1 MRLFLQFQVVMW
13 LLAATVWGKDFK
25 GGTIV
30 EWGAQDLSFGDV
42 HVFPNTIWSM
52 INNAASNFRGNI
64 QVDKTGGLYVSTN
77 SSDMQLSATAREF
90 ALHPVYSFINDG
102 IVSFNAIKGAP
113 LYAFWIIG
121 KTFKNT
127 GDLFFSAS
135 GEGTAISGV
144 KSEDWH
150 NNGNIHF
157 YQTKKSGSF
166 VQLGK
171 DAKTLQNDGQ
181 VCFTNQNWHQLAGVL
196 GTGCF
201 TALGKSSFYLMN
213 NAVPFSENQILYLDG
228 SESSIMAIPTN
239 FGPLTYHV
247 RGFGTYEDGNANK
260 IGLTATLRQ
269 SDAGEP
275 AWEYDVKNGNLT
287 LRVGPYVSSFEIG
300 TGYDPK
306 KFEVVSDT
314 SEEIPQ
320 VHLGAV
326 QYNGPPPQ
334 TGIPTECKPCK
345 PIPDIPEVAKPAP
358 SSSSTVETTLRTS
371 LSSSSAATET
381 TLETT
386 TSAVETTM
394 STSSTPVSPTGTP
407 SPSETTSVSSSSKSR
422 RIKTVT
428 VMETDIVMFTSTV
441 TITSTV
447 TL

>member
-213 NAVPFSENQILYLDG
+213 NAVPFSENQILYLNNG
-228 SESSIMAIPTN
+228 ETSIMAIPSIN
-239 FGPLTYHV
+239 NPLTYHV
-247 RGFGTYEDGNANK
+247 RGFGTYDTGISNK
-260 IGLTATLRQ
+260 IGFTATLYN
-269 SDAGEP
+269 SVSGKP
-275 AWEYDVKNGNLT
+275 AWEYDAKYGILT
-287 LRVGPYVSSFEIG
+287 LWTGLYSHHFEIG
-300 TGYDPK
+300 TGYDPT
-306 KFEVVSDT
+306 KFEIVSDK
-314 SEEIPQ
+314 SREIPQ

-334 TGIPTECKPCK
+334 PGMPPECKPCK
-345 PIPDIPEVAKPAP
+345 PIPGIPGIDPLP
-358 SSSSTVETTLRTS
+358 STTSTVESTTMQTS
-371 LSSSSAATET
+371 TASK
-381 TLETT
+381 T
-386 TSAVETTM
+386 TSKH
-394 STSSTPVSPTGTP
+394 GL
-407 SPSETTSVSSSSKSR
+407 
-422 RIKTVT
+422 IKTVT
-428 VMETDIVMFTSTV
+428 VFETDVVMVTSTH

-447 TL
+447 KP